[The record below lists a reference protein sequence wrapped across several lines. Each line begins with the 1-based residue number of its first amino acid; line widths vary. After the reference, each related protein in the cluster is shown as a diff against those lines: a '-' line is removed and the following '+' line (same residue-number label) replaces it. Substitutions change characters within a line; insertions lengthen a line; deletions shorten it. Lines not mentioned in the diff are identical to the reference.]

1 MGFFSDG
8 FKELKKASVPLYK
21 APKSIQETIEIEK
34 AAVNGIFEVSKNRY
48 SKCYRFHDINY
59 TTTNEEEQID
69 IFERYCKFLNSLD
82 CAFKITVNNKN
93 KDMEKLRDYILLAYQ
108 GDGYDEFRRIYNDI
122 IEEKIREGRQGI
134 EQERYLTITIE
145 RKNFEEAKAQFATI
159 EATVHKAFSELG
171 TDIIPLDG
179 NERLKV
185 LHNFYHLGEEDT
197 FDFDIK
203 NAAKVGADFRNDLCN
218 GMLKYFPEHIEDEG
232 KFVRALFIKKY
243 PSSLSDRFLNEITS
257 LPVHSVTSIDVVPIP
272 KDMTTKVLQKK
283 YLGIESDIIKQQ
295 RVRNKNNDFSSEI
308 SYAKRIEKKEIE
320 QIMDD
325 VRENDQCMFYVA
337 VTILLVAENKD
348 ELESMTE
355 SVVTIGKR
363 NSVTIDTH
371 YLKQRE
377 ALNTALPIGV
387 RQVET
392 MRTMLT
398 QSLAVL
404 LPFNVQELND
414 EGGNYYGINQ
424 ISKNVNVGNRKKLLN
439 GNGFIFGV
447 PGSGKSFFAKQEMG
461 NVFLNTGDDV
471 IVIDPMNEYFD
482 IARTFG
488 GAIVNLSAYTK
499 NYVNPLEAD
508 LSQVNEKGIRDVIAD
523 KSEFMLGLCDQLLG
537 SALNQKHH
545 SIIDRCV
552 KDLYFDAWRNHKV
565 PLMSD
570 FYHILK
576 SQAETEAQELALCL
590 ELFVEGSLN
599 IFNHHTNVDEDNRLT
614 VYGIQDLGSQ
624 LAPVAML
631 VMMEA
636 IQSRIIE
643 NGRKGRATWLYIDE
657 CHVLLNSDYSATY
670 LQQLWK
676 KVRKQ
681 GGLCTGISQN
691 VTDLLQNYIAA
702 TLISNS
708 EFVALLKQSNI
719 DSAKL
724 AEVIG
729 VSDAQLRFVSN
740 SPSGTGLIK
749 CGSVVI
755 PFDNTIGKD
764 TAFYKLYNT
773 NIHEKIAEGLMD
785 KAEEIQS
792 GFDVTNEES
801 GADTSLIREY
811 ISTSRQRD
819 IVSDKPEQAK
829 VEQSAEKYNSWL
841 IY

>member
-34 AAVNGIFEVSKNRY
+34 VAVNGIFEVSKNRY

-308 SYAKRIEKKEIE
+308 SYAKRTEKKEIE

-355 SVVTIGKR
+355 SIVTIGKR

-764 TAFYKLYNT
+764 TALYKLYNT